1 MKRLLVAVVIVLA
14 AAAVFGCSRKAA
26 TAVPA
31 LLAARQDPADM
42 LREE

>member
-1 MKRLLVAVVIVLA
+1 MGLALFVGGLVLVLI
-14 AAAVFGCSRKAA
+14 A
-26 TAVPA
+26 TAGPA